1 MNFLKEDFVS
11 LMIGFLR
18 KPYNLILLDLYFC
31 KLVRLSLK
39 RVSGRET
46 EFFAP
51 YFCLSSKLD
60 SISFSILSNRAG
72 TLTKPVWTHNSS
84 PLYTKGITERPKS
97 SFSRKMKRH

>member
-1 MNFLKEDFVS
+1 M
-11 LMIGFLR
+11 R

-72 TLTKPVWTHNSS
+72 TLTKPVWTHDSS
-84 PLYTKGITERPKS
+84 PLYTKVITERPKS